1 MIRIYTDSQGGVY
14 QKGYEFERFF
24 NNASCF
30 NGVVISISGANT
42 RRVCFDDD
50 KHWISTVSM
59 GELDQLCE
67 EPVMGEVGM
76 TILGGHW

>member
-1 MIRIYTDSQGGVY
+1 M
-14 QKGYEFERFF
+14 
-24 NNASCF
+24 
-30 NGVVISISGANT
+30 VISISGANT

-76 TILGGHW
+76 TILGGHWQFW